1 MSNRDSAAHLA
12 RLGGSTI
19 GDVHPS
25 RGTIPARCHPVS
37 RAKGKDLCIPLGSS
51 RHTRPQTPEGIRIR
65 VRLQAYRKDVP
76 YRSRAHRA
84 PPGVSTIS
92 DLTHHGHIPARCH
105 PDPEQSEG
113 GRIYAFSTP
122 QPGTRD
128 PHPKLP
134 KGFVSGYAFQAYR
147 KDVPY
152 RSRAHRAP
160 LPRHG

>member
-1 MSNRDSAAHLA
+1 TNLTILPAAT
-12 RLGGSTI
+12 RL
-19 GDVHPS
+19 
-25 RGTIPARCHPVS
+25 
-37 RAKGKDLCIPLGSS
+37 
-51 RHTRPQTPEGIRIR
+51 TRPQSTEWIHIW
-65 VRLQAYRKDVP
+65 VRLRAYRKDVP
-76 YRSRAHRA
+76 YRPRAPRA

-92 DLTHHGHIPARCH
+92 DPTHHGHIPARCH

-160 LPRHG
+160 LP